1 MSRFIPVYTG
11 NTALVA
17 VYFNKMAVY
26 PCVYREHAINEYVG
40 QVKTGLSLCI
50 QGTHHSAFAETARPR
65 FIPVYTGNTN
75 TLKYPLTRGWFIPVY
90 TGNTVILYV
99 ILNKETVYPCVY
111 REHPASS

>member
-65 FIPVYTGNTN
+65 FIPVYTGNTKSN
-75 TLKYPLTRGWFIPVY
+75 VKF
-90 TGNTVILYV
+90 LY
-99 ILNKETVYPCVY
+99 IDAVYPCVY
-111 REHPASS
+111 REHISLAYFLDHVVGLSLCIQGTL